1 MNALLVK
8 DEDLRNEALAQYE
21 VLNTAPDPVLD
32 DIARLAA
39 LLRGTLVALIVFV
52 ALVAVF
58 DTAGRIVGFNRACE
72 IASGYDFAT
81 LLGRYT

>member
-8 DEDLRNEALAQYE
+8 DEALRTEALNRYE

-39 LLRGTLVALIVFV
+39 QLCDAPVAAISLIGS
-52 ALVAVF
+52 
-58 DTAGRIVGFNRACE
+58 DRIW
-72 IASGYDFAT
+72 I
-81 LLGRYT
+81 